1 MHAAVQGRTKLLR
14 DILEWN
20 PRMEPAKHD
29 VLIEQSWRIDCS
41 SSYKLDLSVRARDCA
56 APAVVGE
63 GSMIGYVRARMRV
76 TGSHERPK
84 RP

>member
-20 PRMEPAKHD
+20 PRKFDDD
-29 VLIEQSWRIDCS
+29 VLIRQSWRIDCS